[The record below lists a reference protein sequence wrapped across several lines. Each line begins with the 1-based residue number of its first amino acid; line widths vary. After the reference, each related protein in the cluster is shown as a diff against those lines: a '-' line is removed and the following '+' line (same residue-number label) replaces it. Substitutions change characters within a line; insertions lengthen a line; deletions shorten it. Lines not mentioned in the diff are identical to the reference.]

1 MQRRTRPGRRGL
13 TDYVWRSTVA
23 PQTLSGNRNGI
34 SFYGVIVASRIQV
47 AVVRD
52 SAIRSVQDRAT
63 LGVNSSD
70 RVCWWTQGI
79 QAIACGTAADVRR
92 NGSRGYW
99 FPAHSKNLHGIPRL
113 KFRNNNIYG

>member
-92 NGSRGYW
+92 NGSRGYRFADQSQNLQEKRRLN
-99 FPAHSKNLHGIPRL
+99 FPKN
-113 KFRNNNIYG
+113 N